1 MPDHVS
7 APAPD
12 PSAPSGDAP
21 GTVPAALPP
30 FTGSRPH
37 PRPAAD
43 ALDTPETPPVVQD
56 EPGEGAGA
64 APANDEALA
73 DRASEEVF
81 GSEDNARN
89 TAGLITSFVASWERH
104 KHEKPPAVWLA
115 DEFRRH
121 PDLWT
126 GEEEIVSTANEV
138 VAGVERANADKAS
151 LHAHLDAGKSKASW
165 LARNIEQGAAAAGA
179 ANVGDYAARID
190 EALKTAN
197 DQMLG
202 TVSTRSGAV
211 NRIPNLDGFIAEQH
225 HADTFNLDAAAK
237 GSPLRAEVLGNQGKN
252 SVDIV
257 IKDGR
262 GHTVRRYQAKYGQD
276 AEATQHLFEKGD
288 YRGQRKLVPS
298 GQEGDIPRSTD
309 RLEANG
315 VHSRPLAK
323 DEAKRLQEKAQQ
335 EQESRQY
342 EWNDVNRIEIAKAIG
357 KQALVGAAIACGFQ
371 GARILGRRVWN
382 FLRGKENPPASEDLR
397 EFFESSVKS
406 AGHVGAQT
414 AVSGAVVVAVKNGW
428 IKVLKDTPAGRIVG
442 IVHVAMENAKVLCK
456 LAKGELNGEEALDA
470 MGNCTAS
477 AVGGLV
483 GASKGMAVGATLG
496 LALGP
501 PGAMIGGFVGGVVG
515 GMAGS
520 KIGEAVWEGC
530 KVIDKTAAKV
540 RQAVVEGVAE
550 TVKSVGRVLNPLNLF
565 S

>member
-7 APAPD
+7 APTPD
-12 PSAPSGDAP
+12 PSALSGVAP
-21 GTVPAALPP
+21 GADPVALPP
-30 FTGSRPH
+30 FTGDGPS

-43 ALDTPETPPVVQD
+43 APDTLPVMQD
-56 EPGEGAGA
+56 EPGESAGA
-64 APANDEALA
+64 ASASDEALA
-73 DRASEEVF
+73 DRAAEEVF
-81 GSEDNARN
+81 GSEENARN
-89 TAGLITSFVASWERH
+89 TAGLITTFVASWERH
-104 KHEKPPAVWLA
+104 KHEKPPAIWLA
-115 DEFRRH
+115 DEFRRYSN
-121 PDLWT
+121 LWT

-138 VAGVERANADKAS
+138 VANVERANADKAS

-165 LARNIEQGAAAAGA
+165 LARNIEKGAAAAGV
-179 ANVGDYAARID
+179 ANVGDYAAGID

-211 NRIPNLDGFIAEQH
+211 NKIPNLDGFIAEQH

-237 GSPLRAEVLGNQGKN
+237 GSPLRAEVRGSQGKN

-257 IKDGR
+257 IKDGDGR
-262 GHTVRRYQAKYGQD
+262 IVRRYQTKYGQD
-276 AEATQHLFEKGD
+276 AKATRNLFENGD
-288 YRGQRKLVPS
+288 YRGQRKHVPS
-298 GQEGDIPRSTD
+298 GQEGDIPGSTD
-309 RLEANG
+309 RLEADG
-315 VHSRPLAK
+315 VHSKPLTK
-323 DEAKRLQEKAQQ
+323 GEAKRLQEKAQQ

-342 EWNDVNRIEIAKAIG
+342 EWNDVSRIEIAKSIG
-357 KQALVGAAIACGFQ
+357 KQALVAAALACGFQ

-382 FLRGKENPPASEDLR
+382 FLRGAENPPASEDLR
-397 EFFESSVKS
+397 EFFESLVKS
-406 AGHVGAQT
+406 AAHVGAQT

-428 IKVLKDTPAGRIVG
+428 IPILKNTTPVGRIVG

-456 LAKGELNGEEALDA
+456 LTKGELNGEEALDA

-483 GASKGMAVGATLG
+483 GAGKGMAMGAALG

-501 PGAMIGGFVGGVVG
+501 PGAMIGGVVG

-520 KIGEAVWEGC
+520 KIGEAVWEGG

-540 RQAVVEGVAE
+540 RKAVVEGVAE
-550 TVKSVGRVLNPLNLF
+550 AVKSKGRVLNPLNLI

>member
-1 MPDHVS
+1 MPDQVS
-7 APAPD
+7 APTPD

-21 GTVPAALPP
+21 GT
-30 FTGSRPH
+30 H
-37 PRPAAD
+37 P
-43 ALDTPETPPVVQD
+43 TETQPIAQD
-56 EPGEGAGA
+56 EPGEGADP

-73 DRASEEVF
+73 DRAAEEVF

-165 LARNIEQGAAAAGA
+165 LAENIEQGAAAAGVA
-179 ANVGDYAARID
+179 KVGDYAARID

-197 DQMLG
+197 DRMLG

-237 GSPLRAEVLGNQGKN
+237 GSPLRAEVLGSQGKN

-309 RLEANG
+309 RLEADG

-323 DEAKRLQEKAQQ
+323 DEAKRLQEKTQQ

-342 EWNDVNRIEIAKAIG
+342 DWNDVNRIEIAKSIG
-357 KQALVGAAIACGFQ
+357 KQALVGAAITCGFQ

-406 AGHVGAQT
+406 AAHVGAQT
-414 AVSGAVVVAVKNGW
+414 AVSGAVVVAAKSGW

-483 GASKGMAVGATLG
+483 GAGKGMAMGAALGG

-501 PGAMIGGFVGGVVG
+501 PGAMIGGFIGGVVC

-550 TVKSVGRVLNPLNLF
+550 TVKSVGRVLNPLSWL

>member
-7 APAPD
+7 APTPD

-21 GTVPAALPP
+21 GTVPTALPP
-30 FTGSRPH
+30 STGSGPC
-37 PRPAAD
+37 PRPTAD
-43 ALDTPETPPVVQD
+43 ALDTPPPVVQD
-56 EPGEGAGA
+56 EPGESADA
-64 APANDEALA
+64 APASDEALA
-73 DRASEEVF
+73 DRAAEEVF

-104 KHEKPPAVWLA
+104 KHEKSPAVWLA
-115 DEFRRH
+115 DEFRRY

-126 GEEEIVSTANEV
+126 GEEEIVSTASEV
-138 VAGVERANADKAS
+138 VANVERANEDKAS

-165 LARNIEQGAAAAGA
+165 LAKNIEQGAAAAGA
-179 ANVGDYAARID
+179 ATVGDYAARID
-190 EALKTAN
+190 EALRTAN

-211 NRIPNLDGFIAEQH
+211 NMIPNLDGFIAEQH

-252 SVDIV
+252 SVDVV
-257 IKDGR
+257 IKDGH

-309 RLEANG
+309 RLEADG
-315 VHSRPLAK
+315 VRSKPMTK

-342 EWNDVNRIEIAKAIG
+342 EWNEVNRIEVAKSIG
-357 KQALVGAAIACGFQ
+357 KQALAGAALACGFQ
-371 GARILGRRVWN
+371 GARILGRRAWN

-414 AVSGAVVVAVKNGW
+414 AVSGAVVVAVKSGW
-428 IKVLKDTPAGRIVG
+428 IKVLRHTPAGQIAG
-442 IVHVAMENAKVLCK
+442 IVHVAMENAKVLYK
-456 LAKGELNGEEALDA
+456 FAKGELNGEEALDA
-470 MGNCTAS
+470 LGNCTAS

-483 GASKGMAVGATLG
+483 GAGKGAIVGA
-496 LALGP
+496 ALGGP
-501 PGAMIGGFVGGVVG
+501 VGAVVGGVVG
-515 GMAGS
+515 GIAGS
-520 KIGEAVWEGC
+520 KIGEAVYEGG
-530 KVIDKTAAKV
+530 KAIVKTAGKV
-540 RQAVVEGVAE
+540 VKDVVEGVAE
-550 TVKSVGRVLNPLNLF
+550 TVKSVERVLNPLNLF